1 VDVVKEPIDL
11 VLQGGGVK
19 GIALVGAVDRL
30 LERFEVQ
37 RVGGTSAGA
46 IVAALIAAGYSR
58 EELRDAMGELRYD
71 LVPDPVLPV
80 PVLGELTGLLTSSG
94 LYRGDYVQD
103 WVAEKLA
110 AKDVYTFAQLPLHP
124 DDGRDPGL
132 AGDRAY
138 RLVVTATDITHGRA
152 LRLPWDCREAF
163 GRDPAEQ
170 SVAEAVRMSL
180 SIPIFF
186 RPVRITTQRGAVSV
200 VDGGVLSNFPVE
212 MFDRQDGIRPRW
224 PTLGAGI
231 IPDLPA
237 ATSSLIPGLPRSLPG
252 FLGVL
257 ESTITTAVVGHDQ
270 TYLAEPRNAARVFCA
285 DTSSV
290 GVVDF
295 GIDARRRAALVV
307 EGERAADEFL
317 DRWNWGEYLERFSP
331 R

>member
-1 VDVVKEPIDL
+1 MNGAKEPIDL

-30 LERFEVQ
+30 LEQFDVQ

-58 EELRDAMGELRYD
+58 EELREAMGELRYD
-71 LVPDPVLPV
+71 LVPDAVVPI

-94 LYRGDYVQD
+94 LYRGEYIQD
-103 WVAEKLA
+103 WVTKKLA
-110 AKDVYTFAQLPLHP
+110 AKGVHTFAQLPLHP
-124 DDGRDPGL
+124 DAERDPAL
-132 AGDRAY
+132 TDDRGY
-138 RLVVTATDITHGRA
+138 RLVVTATDITRGQA
-152 LRLPWDCREAF
+152 LRLPWDCRKAF

-180 SIPIFF
+180 SIPFFF
-186 RPVRITTQRGAVSV
+186 RPVRVPTRHGAVSV

-212 MFDRQDGIRPRW
+212 MFDRQDGRSSRW

-237 ATSSLIPGLPRSLPG
+237 ATSTLIPGLPGSLPG

-257 ESTITTAVVGHDQ
+257 QRTITTAVVGHDQ
-270 TYLAEPRNAARVFCA
+270 TYLSEPRNAARVFCA

-295 GIDARRRAALVV
+295 GIDAARRAALVRA
-307 EGERAADEFL
+307 GEKAADDFL
-317 DRWNWGEYLERFSP
+317 EGWDGEQYLERFNP
-331 R
+331 N